1 MLIIF
6 NEFLCYNNY
15 KMRLLI
21 IYNIILC
28 YTNKIKYEKKH
39 IFYKFIFFDKII
51 LTKNRILIY

>member
-1 MLIIF
+1 MNF
-6 NEFLCYNNY
+6 CYNNY